1 MTNKEAFQEYFVK
14 VVAQMKQAN
23 SKVPVQDF
31 RVEANEHDA
40 QLWAPD
46 WFRYMI
52 FGREPGK
59 QPPPERM
66 QSYVERNPDVVE
78 QLKIWFQ
85 KNITEKQAAF
95 IIGRSIG
102 ERGTR
107 IWRGEVQGV
116 PFIEAMER
124 NMPDL
129 LKDLVKS
136 EAVKIQTSL
145 HNAIRNGA

>member
-52 FGREPGK
+52 FGRGPGK
-59 QPPPERM
+59 QPPPDKM
-66 QSYVERNPDVVE
+66 LKWVQDNPDLLAE
-78 QLKIWFQ
+78 AKQTYKY
-85 KNITEKQAAF
+85 ITEKGLAF
-95 IIGRSIG
+95 LIGRKIG
-102 ERGTR
+102 REGTD
-107 IWRGEVQGV
+107 IWQGKREGV